1 MPDMNKDA
9 NQGNIL
15 TAEKLRRSVGLTI
28 DSFDEELKDLELSA
42 IKQMQLSGIV
52 PSKIIAQDKYIVN
65 TILAYVKG
73 NFRFTDANTA
83 IRFQQVFEANKNYM
97 RSTTEYTQE
106 SSDKNG

>member
-1 MPDMNKDA
+1 MPDINNKANKD
-9 NQGNIL
+9 NIL
-15 TAEKLRRSVGLTI
+15 TAEKLRKSVGLTI
-28 DSFDEELKDLELSA
+28 DSFDEELTDLEASA
-42 IKQMQLSGIV
+42 IKQMKLSGILS
-52 PSKIIAQDKYIVN
+52 SKITFEDKYIVN